1 MTGKEEFFQL
11 VNEGREG
18 HNIGLSTGSAKLDL
32 YTDGFLP
39 GTSYLIGGASG
50 TGKSTWSLWTYVY
63 QPLIHYLNGEETE
76 RDPHWLLFSLEM
88 TRAQVYAKL
97 VSMYIFDQFGIELK
111 FKQIFSRG
119 KDCTLTDDE
128 YELLVKCSDFIDILD
143 ERLTIY
149 EGSLNEAIFLK
160 EVDKELA
167 KWGKFVDG
175 KFVPNNPLMILG
187 VLLDHVT
194 LIKASNGRTKK
205 EEIDAISRDSV
216 QIRNN
221 TKIVSPIFISQFN
234 RNANG
239 QERMKQGLQD
249 PSMEDYKDSG
259 SLLEDSMVAIG
270 LYSPHKFKLSSYKK
284 YNIKI
289 LEQCFIGTFILKSR
303 FGSSDL
309 MIPTGFYGDCSHYAD
324 LPYPPENIFDWE
336 QYTNPNWLLKEGLK
350 DINVDKLEDLDTSE
364 NLDVKEEDNNTNS
377 KFSFVL

>member
-18 HNIGLSTGSAKLDL
+18 HNVGLSTGSPKLDL

-143 ERLTIY
+143 KRLTIY
-149 EGSLNEAIFLK
+149 EGSLNEVIFLK
-160 EVDKELA
+160 EIDKELA
-167 KWGKFVDG
+167 KWGGFEDG
-175 KFVPNNPLMILG
+175 KFIPNNPLMILG

-270 LYSPHKFKLSSYKK
+270 LYSPHKFKLSTYKK

-324 LPYPPENIFDWE
+324 LPKPDNIFDWE

-350 DINVDKLEDLDTSE
+350 DINVDKIEEIDTPE
-364 NLDVKEEDNNTNS
+364 NIDVKEEDNNTNS

>member
-18 HNIGLSTGSAKLDL
+18 HNVGLSTGSPKLDL

-143 ERLTIY
+143 KRLTIY
-149 EGSLNEAIFLK
+149 EGSLNEVIFLK
-160 EVDKELA
+160 EIDKELA
-167 KWGKFVDG
+167 KWGRFEDG
-175 KFVPNNPLMILG
+175 KFIPNNPLMILG

-270 LYSPHKFKLSSYKK
+270 LYSPHKFKLSTYKK

-324 LPYPPENIFDWE
+324 LPKPDNIFDWE

-350 DINVDKLEDLDTSE
+350 DINVDKIEEIDTPE
-364 NLDVKEEDNNTNS
+364 NIDVKEEDNNTNS

>member
-18 HNIGLSTGSAKLDL
+18 HNVGLSTGSPKLDL

-97 VSMYIFDQFGIELK
+97 VSMYIFDQFGVELK

-160 EVDKELA
+160 EIDKELA

-175 KFVPNNPLMILG
+175 KFIPNNPLMILG

-270 LYSPHKFKLSSYKK
+270 LYSPHKFKLSTYKK

-324 LPYPPENIFDWE
+324 LPKPDNIFDWE

-350 DINVDKLEDLDTSE
+350 DINVDKIEKLDTPE
-364 NLDVKEEDNNTNS
+364 NIDVKEEDNNTNS

>member
-18 HNIGLSTGSAKLDL
+18 HNVGLSTGSPKLDL

-63 QPLIHYLNGEETE
+63 QPLIHYLNGEESE

-143 ERLTIY
+143 GRLTIY

-160 EVDKELA
+160 EIDKELA
-167 KWGKFVDG
+167 KWGKFIDG
-175 KFVPNNPLMILG
+175 KFIPNNPLMILG

-324 LPYPPENIFDWE
+324 LPKPDNIFDWE

-350 DINVDKLEDLDTSE
+350 DINVDKIEELDTPE
-364 NLDVKEEDNNTNS
+364 NIDVKEEDNNINS